1 VACGMWHV
9 ACGMW
14 HVACGMWHVACGM
27 WHVAYGMWHVACGT
41 LKKVSK
47 NFASTTFFPKWRV
60 IGKKLLIIS

>member
-14 HVACGMWHVACGM
+14 HVACG
-27 WHVAYGMWHVACGT
+27 T

-47 NFASTTFFPKWRV
+47 NSASTAFFPNGGSWAKT
-60 IGKKLLIIS
+60 IDYIIKFT